1 LAQPADEK
9 PLKDVVKTVSREPA
23 AASPSP
29 RKAMIDSGQPLK
41 TPSVEAQPAAAPAKT
56 AATPAP
62 APAASA
68 AAAPATETTRS
79 SRRQSSAGYVSPTE
93 VNPFFV
99 TRYGDTQ

>member
-1 LAQPADEK
+1 
-9 PLKDVVKTVSREPA
+9 
-23 AASPSP
+23 
-29 RKAMIDSGQPLK
+29 MIDSGQPLK
-41 TPSVEAQPAAAPAKT
+41 TPSVEAQPAAAAKT
-56 AATPAP
+56 AATPAPGP

-68 AAAPATETTRS
+68 AAAPATEPTRS